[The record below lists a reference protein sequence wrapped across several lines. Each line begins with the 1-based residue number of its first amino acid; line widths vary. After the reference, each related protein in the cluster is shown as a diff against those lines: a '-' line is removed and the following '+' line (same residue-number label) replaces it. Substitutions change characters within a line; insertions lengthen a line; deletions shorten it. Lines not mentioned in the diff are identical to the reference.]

1 MDTRSMTGTTPV
13 AAHEWPGRRRRP
25 SGRRRS
31 VRRSALVASAVLTV
45 ALVATACS
53 SSSSASGSGSGS
65 GSASGTT
72 ITLYNGQ
79 HEQTTD
85 ALVAAFEKK
94 TGITVK
100 VRSDDED
107 VLANQILT
115 EGSASPADVI
125 YTENSPALETLQEH
139 GRLSRVDASTLAK
152 VASNYNSP
160 QGKWVGVSAR
170 VSVMDYNTSS
180 LTKAQLPTSVMQ
192 LADPKWKGKIGL
204 AQGESDFF
212 PIVVS
217 IQRTYGTKAAA
228 AWLTAVKNN
237 AGSNLYPDNETLT
250 NEINLGHVELG
261 VINHYYWYRERAEV
275 GAASMHSAIATF
287 APRDAGYII
296 DVSGAGIINTSTHKA
311 ADQEFLAFLVSRQGQ
326 EILAHS
332 DSFEYP
338 LGSGVVTAQPLQ
350 PFDTL
355 QPAPLTIAELGDG
368 SSATAL
374 LQQANLE

>member
-1 MDTRSMTGTTPV
+1 MSTPSPTMSGTATPGPGRG
-13 AAHEWPGRRRRP
+13 PGRRA
-25 SGRRRS
+25 GL
-31 VRRSALVASAVLTV
+31 VITALVLTAVLV
-45 ALVATACS
+45 TACS
-53 SSSSASGSGSGS
+53 SSSASSSASGSG
-65 GSASGTT
+65 TT
-72 ITLYNGQ
+72 ITLYSGQ

-85 ALVAAFEKK
+85 ALVKAFEQK

-100 VRSDDED
+100 IRNDDED

-125 YTENSPALETLQEH
+125 FTENSPPLETLQER
-139 GRLSRVDASTLAK
+139 GRLTPVAPATLAK
-152 VASNYNSP
+152 VPTRYNSP

-170 VSVMDYNTSS
+170 VSVMDYNTND
-180 LTKAQLPTSVMQ
+180 LTKAELPTSVMD

-217 IQRTYGTKAAA
+217 IQRTYGTEAASK
-228 AWLTAVKNN
+228 WLSAVKAN

-261 VINHYYWYRERAEV
+261 IINHYYWYREQAEV
-275 GAASMHSAIATF
+275 GASAMHSAIATF
-287 APRDAGYII
+287 APGDAGYII
-296 DVSGAGIINTSTHKA
+296 DVSGAGIIDTSTHKA
-311 ADQEFLAFLVSRQGQ
+311 ADQEFLAFLVGRQGQ

-338 LGSGVVTAQPLQ
+338 LGSGVTTAKPLQ

>member
-1 MDTRSMTGTTPV
+1 MRPTMHPLTTNHPP
-13 AAHEWPGRRRRP
+13 APDRRRP
-25 SGRRRS
+25 RLARVGL
-31 VRRSALVASAVLTV
+31 AASAVLL
-45 ALVATACS
+45 AGLVAAACS
-53 SSSSASGSGSGS
+53 SSSASD
-65 GSASGTT
+65 SASGTT
-72 ITLYNGQ
+72 LTLYSGQ
-79 HEQTTD
+79 HEQTTN

-100 VRSDDED
+100 VRNDDED

-115 EGSASPADVI
+115 EGSASPADLLF
-125 YTENSPALETLQEH
+125 TENSPPLETLAEK
-139 GRLSRVDASTLAK
+139 GRLTPVDASTLAK
-152 VASNYNSP
+152 VPSRYSSP

-170 VSVMDYNTSS
+170 VSVMVYNTSA
-180 LTKAQLPTSVMQ
+180 LTKAELPSSVMD

-217 IQRTYGTKAAA
+217 IQKTYGTAAA
-228 AWLTAVKNN
+228 TTWLAAVKAN
-237 AGSNLYPDNETLT
+237 AGSNVYPDNETLT
-250 NEINLGHVELG
+250 NEVNQGHVELG
-261 VINHYYWYRERAEV
+261 VINHYYWYRQQAEV
-275 GAASMHSAIATF
+275 GAANTHSAIATF

-296 DVSGAGIINTSTHKA
+296 DVSGAGIINTSPHKQ
-311 ADQEFLAFLVSRQGQ
+311 ADQEFLAFLVSKQGQ

-338 LGSGVVTAQPLQ
+338 LGSGVTTAKPLQ

-355 QPAPLTIAELGDG
+355 QPAALTIAQLGDG

-374 LQQANLE
+374 LQQAGLE

>member
-1 MDTRSMTGTTPV
+1 MSTLPSALHPIAPTI
-13 AAHEWPGRRRRP
+13 RRRV
-25 SGRRRS
+25 GTRRGL
-31 VRRSALVASAVLTV
+31 ALSLALAAAVVL
-45 ALVATACS
+45 AACS
-53 SSSSASGSGSGS
+53 SSSSSSPSSSAGSDAGQS
-65 GSASGTT
+65 

-94 TGITVK
+94 TGIQVK

-107 VLANQILT
+107 VLANQIIT
-115 EGSASPADVI
+115 EGSGSPADVI
-125 YTENSPALETLQEH
+125 YTENSPALETLQEK
-139 GRLSRVDASTLAK
+139 GRLTAVDPSTLAS
-152 VASNYNSP
+152 VPARYNSP
-160 QGKWVGVSAR
+160 EGKWVGVSAR
-170 VSVMDYNTSS
+170 VSVMVYNTGQLS
-180 LTKAQLPTSVMQ
+180 KADLPTSVME

-217 IQRTYGTKAAA
+217 IQKTYGTKAAE
-228 AWLTAVKNN
+228 AWLTAVKAN
-237 AGSNLYPDNETLT
+237 AGGNLYPDNETLT
-250 NEINLGHVELG
+250 SEVNQGHVELG

-275 GAASMHSAIATF
+275 GASNMHSAIATF

-296 DVSGAGIINTSTHKA
+296 DVSGAGIINSSSHKA
-311 ADQEFLAFLVSRQGQ
+311 ADQKFLAFLVSRQGQ

-338 LGSGVVTAQPLQ
+338 LGSGVTTAQALQ

-374 LQQANLE
+374 LQQAQLE